1 VEGPNAMTDMT
12 PIQTGLALNPE
23 LDLAALGETF
33 RREGHV
39 RIPRFLGSGA
49 PALYRHIAETP
60 DWIQLVNREGGA
72 HEIPLSQWTA
82 PRSTRRARIVR
93 ELQERARDGF
103 QYSYAALRIPPPG
116 EATRDAVLAALAGF
130 LHAPAIRAALGAITG
145 HANPVF
151 TDGQVTSY
159 GPGDFLTGHDDDLAG
174 AGRKAAFVLGLAPQW
189 RPEWGGLLLFHEP
202 GGSAVTGV
210 VPQFNTLNL
219 FTVPRYHSVSM
230 VMPCAPRRRF
240 AVTGWL
246 SVR

>member
-1 VEGPNAMTDMT
+1 MTDMT
-12 PIQTGLALNPE
+12 PFSTDLALNP
-23 LDLAALGETF
+23 DHDTAALAAAF

-49 PALYRHIAETP
+49 PALYRHLQETP

-72 HEIPLSQWTA
+72 HEIPLAQWTA
-82 PRSTRRARIVR
+82 PQSRRRKRI
-93 ELQERARDGF
+93 EAEMHERARDGF
-103 QYSYAALRIPPPG
+103 QYSYSALRIPPPG
-116 EATRDAVLAALAGF
+116 ERSGDPVLAGVSRF
-130 LHAPAIRAALGAITG
+130 MHSAAVRLMLGAITG
-145 HANPVF
+145 LADPVF
-151 TDGQVTSY
+151 THGQITSY

-174 AGRKAAFVLGLAPQW
+174 AGRMAAFVPGLAPQW

-202 GGSAVTGV
+202 GAVALSGV
-210 VPQFNTLNL
+210 IPQFNTLNL

-240 AVTGWL
+240 AITGWL